1 MRDCPP
7 RAIRFRTELI
17 SLRPGD
23 NRHISAVL
31 CCLTG
36 RIALARTADES
47 GTWGMITRALQL
59 AFIILAIAVI
69 YPFYGREPVLFPKD
83 TATLDGIV
91 RTQKSDSLVQAKNEE
106 SIVIASLPPAEPKAE
121 QPKASDDRPFFN
133 AHSAEA
139 QAEQDL
145 VYLADYA
152 YSEVPPDHKPA
163 DTILAT
169 LKDVPVGAPVEEIK
183 RASDALGIDFTF
195 MK

>member
-47 GTWGMITRALQL
+47 GTWGMIIRALQL

-69 YPFYGREPVLFPKD
+69 YPFYGREPVLFPKE
-83 TATLDGIV
+83 TARPDGFV
-91 RTQKSDSLVQAKNEE
+91 RTLKADRLMQALKSDEE
-106 SIVIASLPPAEPKAE
+106 KIVLASLPPAEQKAEPRAE
-121 QPKASDDRPFFN
+121 QPKTADDRPFFTRSSD
-133 AHSAEA
+133 AS

-145 VYLADYA
+145 VYLAD
-152 YSEVPPDHKPA
+152 
-163 DTILAT
+163 
-169 LKDVPVGAPVEEIK
+169 
-183 RASDALGIDFTF
+183 
-195 MK
+195 